1 MEVSMHVL
9 WSWREGFLTFQ
20 LLLQNARY
28 LAYVMIVPVSHA
40 LKLMKFSVL
49 IQKPYAQETTSA
61 QKSMG
66 KDWYVIFP
74 LSLLSPHN
82 GAIGKWPENDKL
94 RLQKAFLFFWTQSR
108 ELQSCKP

>member
-9 WSWREGFLTFQ
+9 WSRREGFLTFQ

-61 QKSMG
+61 QMQ
-66 KDWYVIFP
+66 
-74 LSLLSPHN
+74 SLLGFPDCFV
-82 GAIGKWPENDKL
+82 ILND
-94 RLQKAFLFFWTQSR
+94 RD
-108 ELQSCKP
+108 CKNQA